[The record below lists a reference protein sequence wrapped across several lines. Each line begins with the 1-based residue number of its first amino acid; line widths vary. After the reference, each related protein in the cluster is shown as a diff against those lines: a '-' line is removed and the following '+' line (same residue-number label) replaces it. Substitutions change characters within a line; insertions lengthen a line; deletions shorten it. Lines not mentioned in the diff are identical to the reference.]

1 MHVGHYISGA
11 AHLSFLLWLVMG
23 DVFTSKPEEISITSV
38 SIISEEQFANQ
49 LAKDSNPQVSD
60 EIDILKSLKRT
71 LRLQH
76 YEVVYTDD
84 PRQALGLIQ
93 EHKPHVLI
101 TDFRM
106 PNMNGQELIQEVK
119 KHDPSIECI
128 VLSGQADYDDMK
140 SLINANNTFKF

>member
-60 EIDILKSLKRT
+60 EIDILNQIEPDQLTNNPTTSKIDS
-71 LRLQH
+71 
-76 YEVVYTDD
+76 EV
-84 PRQALGLIQ
+84 
-93 EHKPHVLI
+93 
-101 TDFRM
+101 
-106 PNMNGQELIQEVK
+106 
-119 KHDPSIECI
+119 
-128 VLSGQADYDDMK
+128 SG
-140 SLINANNTFKF
+140 TH

>member
-1 MHVGHYISGA
+1 MNAPIM
-11 AHLSFLLWLVMG
+11 LV
-23 DVFTSKPEEISITSV
+23 D
-38 SIISEEQFANQ
+38 
-49 LAKDSNPQVSD
+49 D

-140 SLINANNTFKF
+140 SLINANNTFKFLSKPWNNEELYTTIEAALTNHHKNELKTQILRNNNAP